1 MFICNCFSIIFL
13 QFVSDFCNF
22 MLYDLT
28 TMSAIFLPI
37 KSLIAFGDFSISFF
51 EVVLSAS
58 VADCLA

>member
-1 MFICNCFSIIFL
+1 
-13 QFVSDFCNF
+13 

-37 KSLIAFGDFSISFF
+37 KSLIAFDDFSISFF

>member
-1 MFICNCFSIIFL
+1 
-13 QFVSDFCNF
+13 